1 MQVSL
6 NVQEQKE
13 DTEDIL
19 KPILLLNSQIN
30 IILKNQK
37 DQSVIAESQL
47 LTKEQILT
55 LKKNSSEEIF
65 LTTRLS
71 ETLDQVSILKEKA
84 LIPFWTPLSKEIS
97 KKLWLPT
104 KIDCVGSVL
113 NSSNDLLPNPP
124 MGKSW
129 FSIKKKH
136 PLKKNSL
143 MTSFQSSQFSLP
155 DSMDSEATHSK
166 KKSNKK
172 QLKKATGRIRT
183 LKIRLFPTKEE
194 KVKIQLLLDQ
204 YRWYYNATVA
214 IIKKE
219 ITPEKLIEKESWSF
233 NIIRDMI
240 RKYDYEETELD
251 GTKTILKD
259 FIKRGEDHNEVP
271 IPQWWIEDGKS
282 KVHSRVPRGASNKFT
297 QNLNSGISNLRAKN
311 ISSFKMKF
319 MSKKDPSEYVHF
331 EDLGYPSFIR
341 TIKSN
346 YWFRTKTKKKKTRKK
361 ISFEDI
367 CKQTKKRGLELV
379 YEKLTDRYFI
389 HYPVEEEWFPDTDVR
404 TENQGV
410 YEESEENRLISLDP
424 GIRKFMVGYDPK
436 GESVFIGENAQSNII
451 KLLLRVDKYG
461 NKKDWIKIKNM
472 ISEMHWKSIS
482 FLIKNYDTILL
493 PDFRISK
500 MIRSNQLGPMTKRMM
515 CMFSFF
521 SFKTKLQYKCKRYN
535 KNLIIVNESY
545 TSCTCGS
552 CGEIKKDLDK
562 SEVFECNKC
571 KVVMD
576 RDASGSRNIL
586 LKHLKPQ

>member
-1 MQVSL
+1 M
-6 NVQEQKE
+6 
-13 DTEDIL
+13 
-19 KPILLLNSQIN
+19 
-30 IILKNQK
+30 
-37 DQSVIAESQL
+37 
-47 LTKEQILT
+47 
-55 LKKNSSEEIF
+55 
-65 LTTRLS
+65 
-71 ETLDQVSILKEKA
+71 
-84 LIPFWTPLSKEIS
+84 
-97 KKLWLPT
+97 
-104 KIDCVGSVL
+104 
-113 NSSNDLLPNPP
+113 
-124 MGKSW
+124 
-129 FSIKKKH
+129 
-136 PLKKNSL
+136 
-143 MTSFQSSQFSLP
+143 
-155 DSMDSEATHSK
+155 
-166 KKSNKK
+166 
-172 QLKKATGRIRT
+172 
-183 LKIRLFPTKEE
+183 KIRLFPTKEE
-194 KVKIQLLLDQ
+194 KVKIKLLLDQ

-251 GTKTILKD
+251 GTKIKD

-282 KVHSRVPRGASNKFT
+282 KVHNRVPRGASNKFT

-331 EDLGYPSFIR
+331 EDLSYPSFIR
-341 TIKSN
+341 SIKSN
-346 YWFRTKTKKKKTRKK
+346 YWFRTKSKKKKTRKK

-379 YEKLTDRYFI
+379 YEKLTNRYFI
-389 HYPVEEEWFPDTDVR
+389 HYPVEEEWFPDTDIR

-410 YEESEENRLISLDP
+410 YEESEENRIISLDP